1 MIISRVLLRKMTF
14 PPIKFL
20 CEKKDG
26 HSKRERKELI
36 NLHLKRVFQD
46 DITKTRHQFLK

>member
-1 MIISRVLLRKMTF
+1 MIISQSWLQKTIF

-26 HSKRERKELI
+26 HSKRESKELI
-36 NLHLKRVFQD
+36 NLHLKRVFVGWY
-46 DITKTRHQFLK
+46 H